1 MIEFALKNFP
11 HVSMLQS
18 SAEEIFAII
27 GRKID
32 KQGAMLVEDIK
43 IYLNKIQNAISEDE
57 KNMEELEKEDKNKQF
72 DTQKRVTLKQRS
84 YPLRELMGHAIKNQE
99 TIIYKTL

>member
-1 MIEFALKNFP
+1 MIEFILKDFP

-43 IYLNKIQNAISEDE
+43 IYLNKIQNAIFEDE
-57 KNMEELEKEDKNKQF
+57 KHAEQEKKTDKDEYINN
-72 DTQKRVTLKQRS
+72 QKTVTLKQKS
-84 YPLRELMGHAIKNQE
+84 YPLRDLMAHAIENHE
-99 TIIYKTL
+99 TIIYNKL